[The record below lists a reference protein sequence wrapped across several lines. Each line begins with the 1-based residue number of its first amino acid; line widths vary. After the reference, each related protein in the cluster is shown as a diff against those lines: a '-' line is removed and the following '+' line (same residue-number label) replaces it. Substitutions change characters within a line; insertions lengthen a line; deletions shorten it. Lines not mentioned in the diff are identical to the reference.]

1 MIVMSEQDLV
11 TGPVMLTPIQH
22 RFFELG
28 LKKINHFN
36 QAYLLESGKE
46 LSAEI
51 LDQVVSK
58 LVQHHDALRMRY
70 HHEAGSWQQTNS
82 VDSGADVFS
91 VIDLSAVNKSQQAKV
106 MEKAS
111 EQLQRSL
118 HLETGPIMRATLFD
132 KGRKQPPCLFLVAH
146 HLVIDG
152 VSWRI
157 LLEDLQKGYRQ
168 LEGGEE
174 LDFGIKSTSFKQ
186 WAGALKDYAQSQ
198 EIKSE
203 LDYWVQQQ
211 PDARIQPEFIRG
223 DAPIN
228 SSRAVTVGLTK
239 PETQGLLQNAAKNH
253 KDQTMAAL
261 LVALG
266 QSFSRWSG
274 ERSLVIDLERHGR
287 EAVLDQV
294 DLSSTVGWFTSIFP
308 FKVEV
313 EENEGAALRKVQK
326 QLEGI
331 PRNGLSY
338 GILRYLADDEEI
350 TARLKE
356 MPRPE
361 VSFNYM
367 GQLDQAVSPDSL
379 FVAARGRS
387 GAPQDPRETR
397 PYLLDVTASVAGGRL
412 RVSFEYSHNL
422 FSRARIEQLA
432 GFYLEALK
440 SIVTYYETSPADT
453 IAEQVDLT
461 DDDLINILEEIA

>member
-1 MIVMSEQDLV
+1 LLGIDEIGVNDNFFELGGDSILVIQVVARARQAGLRITPKDLFQHQTVAELAAVAGEGMIVMSEQDLV

-82 VDSGADVFS
+82 ADSGADVFS

-356 MPRPE
+356 MPL
-361 VSFNYM
+361 
-367 GQLDQAVSPDSL
+367 QLHGPVGP
-379 FVAARGRS
+379 G
-387 GAPQDPRETR
+387 
-397 PYLLDVTASVAGGRL
+397 SVA
-412 RVSFEYSHNL
+412 
-422 FSRARIEQLA
+422 
-432 GFYLEALK
+432 
-440 SIVTYYETSPADT
+440 
-453 IAEQVDLT
+453 
-461 DDDLINILEEIA
+461 

>member
-1 MIVMSEQDLV
+1 
-11 TGPVMLTPIQH
+11 
-22 RFFELG
+22 
-28 LKKINHFN
+28 
-36 QAYLLESGKE
+36 
-46 LSAEI
+46 
-51 LDQVVSK
+51 
-58 LVQHHDALRMRY
+58 
-70 HHEAGSWQQTNS
+70 
-82 VDSGADVFS
+82 
-91 VIDLSAVNKSQQAKV
+91 
-106 MEKAS
+106 
-111 EQLQRSL
+111 
-118 HLETGPIMRATLFD
+118 
-132 KGRKQPPCLFLVAH
+132 
-146 HLVIDG
+146 
-152 VSWRI
+152 
-157 LLEDLQKGYRQ
+157 
-168 LEGGEE
+168 
-174 LDFGIKSTSFKQ
+174 
-186 WAGALKDYAQSQ
+186 
-198 EIKSE
+198 
-203 LDYWVQQQ
+203 
-211 PDARIQPEFIRG
+211 
-223 DAPIN
+223 
-228 SSRAVTVGLTK
+228 
-239 PETQGLLQNAAKNH
+239 
-253 KDQTMAAL
+253 MAAL

-266 QSFSRWSG
+266 QSFSRWSD

-313 EENEGAALRKVQK
+313 EESEGAALRKVQK

-331 PRNGLSY
+331 PRNGLGY

-350 TARLKE
+350 TARLKA

-367 GQLDQAVSPDSL
+367 GQLDQAVSADSL

-440 SIVTYYETSPADT
+440 SIVTYYETST
-453 IAEQVDLT
+453 AEQVTSADLT